1 MNSLWLAWLYLR
13 RRRVAAGVM
22 VAGVAL
28 ALYLPLA
35 AHWAV
40 GAFDEALGARAA
52 TTPMIVGAR
61 GSRFDLVL
69 HGLYFRARSEG
80 TVAYSEF
87 TALREAG
94 HGRVI
99 PLHVQFTA
107 GGQPV
112 VGTSLDY
119 FEFRKLQMARGESM
133 ALLGDCVLGANA
145 TRNLNLG
152 PGGKL
157 KTDRKNL
164 FDLAGDYPLQ
174 LNVTGVL
181 AATGTADDEGV
192 FVDVKTA
199 WIIAGLGH
207 GHDESNANNATNSPS
222 AKLVKTHLEI
232 TPENMGTFHFHGD
245 TTALPL
251 TAIFVEPTDAK
262 ETAMVLG
269 RYQNNGQLQALKPPV
284 VVDEMM
290 GMVMRVRQFLDA
302 NYALVAGATGLLL
315 ALIVALSRRLRAREM
330 ETLFL
335 LGCSRGTQFALQTAE
350 LLIIFTAAIVLALA
364 AAWATVGWARDYLNT
379 LAG

>member
-35 AHWAV
+35 THWAAN
-40 GAFDEALGARAA
+40 AFDETLGARAA

-69 HGLYFRARSEG
+69 HGLYFRAHSEG
-80 TVAYSEF
+80 TVAHGEF
-87 TALREAG
+87 TALRDAG

-119 FEFRKLQMARGESM
+119 FEFRELQMARGESM
-133 ALLGDCVLGANA
+133 MLLGDCVLGANTA
-145 TRNLNLG
+145 SELSLS
-152 PGGKL
+152 PGDKL

-181 AATGTADDEGV
+181 SATGTADDEGV

-199 WIIAGLGH
+199 WIIAGHGH
-207 GHDESNANNATNSPS
+207 GHDESKYNATNSLS
-222 AKLVKTHLEI
+222 AKMVKTYLEI
-232 TPENMGTFHFHGD
+232 TPKNMGTFHFHSD

-251 TAIFVEPTDAK
+251 TAILVEPMDAK
-262 ETAMVLG
+262 ETAMVLS
-269 RYQNNGQLQALKPPV
+269 RYQHSDQLQALKPPV
-284 VVDEMM
+284 VVNEMM

-302 NYALVAGATGLLL
+302 NYVMVAGAMGMLLS
-315 ALIVALSRRLRAREM
+315 LIVALSRRLRSREM
-330 ETLFL
+330 QTLFL
-335 LGCSRGTQFALQTAE
+335 LGCSRGTQYTLQAAELIIIFIAAFAL
-350 LLIIFTAAIVLALA
+350 ALV
-364 AAWATVGWARDYLNT
+364 AAWTTVGWARDYLNT

>member
-22 VAGVAL
+22 VTGVAL

-35 AHWAV
+35 AHWAAD
-40 GAFDEALGARAA
+40 AFDKALGARAA
-52 TTPMIVGAR
+52 ATPMIVGAR

-80 TVAYSEF
+80 TVAHGEF
-87 TALREAG
+87 TALRDAG

-119 FEFRKLQMARGESM
+119 FGFRELQMARGESM

-145 TRNLNLG
+145 AHELNLS
-152 PGGKL
+152 PGDKL

-174 LNVTGVL
+174 LNVSGVL
-181 AATGTADDEGV
+181 SATGTADDEGV

-199 WIIAGLGH
+199 WIIAGHGH
-207 GHDESNANNATNSPS
+207 GHDESESNATNSPS

-232 TPENMGTFHFHGD
+232 TLKNMGTFHFHGD

-251 TAIFVEPTDAK
+251 TAILVEPMDAK
-262 ETAMVLG
+262 GTAMVLG
-269 RYQNNGQLQALKPPV
+269 RYQHSDQLQALKPPV
-284 VVDEMM
+284 VVNEMM

-302 NYALVAGATGLLL
+302 NYVMVAGAMGMLL
-315 ALIVALSRRLRAREM
+315 ALIVALSRRLRSREM

-335 LGCSRGTQFALQTAE
+335 LGCSRGTQFALQAAE
-350 LLIIFTAAIVLALA
+350 LLIIFATAIALALA

>member
-13 RRRVAAGVM
+13 RRRVAAGMM

-35 AHWAV
+35 AHWAAD
-40 GAFDEALGARAA
+40 AFDEALGARAA
-52 TTPMIVGAR
+52 ATPIIVGAR

-80 TVAYSEF
+80 TVAHGEF
-87 TALREAG
+87 TALRDAG
-94 HGRVI
+94 YGRVI

-119 FEFRKLQMARGESM
+119 FEFRELQMARGESM

-145 TRNLNLG
+145 ARELNLS
-152 PGGKL
+152 PGDKL

-181 AATGTADDEGV
+181 SATGTADDEGV

-199 WIIAGLGH
+199 WIIAGHGH
-207 GHDESNANNATNSPS
+207 GHDEGESNATNSPS

-232 TPENMGTFHFHGD
+232 TPQNMGTFHFHGD

-251 TAIFVEPTDAK
+251 TAILVEPMDAK
-262 ETAMVLG
+262 GTAMVLG
-269 RYQNNGQLQALKPPV
+269 RYQHSGQLQALKPPV

-302 NYALVAGATGLLL
+302 NYALVAGAMGMLL
-315 ALIVALSRRLRAREM
+315 ALIVALSRRLRSREM

-335 LGCSRGTQFALQTAE
+335 LGCSRGTQFALQAAE
-350 LLIIFTAAIVLALA
+350 LLIIFAAALALALA
-364 AAWATVGWARDYLNT
+364 AAWATVGWARDYLTT

>member
-1 MNSLWLAWLYLR
+1 MI
-13 RRRVAAGVM
+13 AGV
-22 VAGVAL
+22 GL
-28 ALYLPLA
+28 SLYLPLA
-35 AHWAV
+35 AHWAAD
-40 GAFDEALGARAA
+40 AFDEALGARAA

-69 HGLYFRARSEG
+69 HGLYFRSRSEG
-80 TVAYSEF
+80 TVAYGES

-119 FEFRKLQMARGESM
+119 FDFRKLQLARGESM

-145 TRNLNLG
+145 AQQLKLG
-152 PGGKL
+152 PNDKL

-174 LNVTGVL
+174 LNVSGVL

-199 WIIAGLGH
+199 WIIAGHGH
-207 GHDESNANNATNSPS
+207 GHNEQESNATNAPS

-232 TPENMGTFHFHGD
+232 TPENMDTFHFHGD

-251 TAIFVEPTDAK
+251 TAILVEPMGAK
-262 ETAMVLG
+262 ETAMVMG
-269 RYQNNGQLQALKPPV
+269 RYQNNGTLQALKPPV

-302 NYALVAGATGLLL
+302 NYALVASTMGLLL
-315 ALIVALSRRLRAREM
+315 ALIVALSRRLRAQEM

-335 LGCSRGTQFALQTAE
+335 LGCSRGTQFALQAAE
-350 LLIIFTAAIVLALA
+350 LLMIFTTAGILALV
-364 AAWATVGWARDYLNT
+364 AAWATVGWARDYLST

>member
-35 AHWAV
+35 AHWSAD
-40 GAFDEALGARAA
+40 AFDEALGARAA
-52 TTPMIVGAR
+52 ATPMIVGAR

-69 HGLYFRARSEG
+69 HGLYFRARNEG
-80 TVAYSEF
+80 TVAHGEF
-87 TALREAG
+87 TALRNAG

-119 FEFRKLQMARGESM
+119 FEFRELQMARGESM

-145 TRNLNLG
+145 AHELNLS
-152 PGGKL
+152 PGDKL
-157 KTDRKNL
+157 KTDHKNI

-181 AATGTADDEGV
+181 SATGTADDEGV

-199 WIIAGLGH
+199 WIIAGHGH
-207 GHDESNANNATNSPS
+207 GHDESESNTTNSPS

-232 TPENMGTFHFHGD
+232 TPKNMGTFHFHGD

-251 TAIFVEPTDAK
+251 TAILVEPVDAK
-262 ETAMVLG
+262 GTAMVLG
-269 RYQNNGQLQALKPPV
+269 RYQHSGQLQALKPPV

-302 NYALVAGATGLLL
+302 NYALVAGAMGMLL
-315 ALIVALSRRLRAREM
+315 ALIVALSRRLRSREM

-335 LGCSRGTQFALQTAE
+335 LGCSRGTQFALQAAE
-350 LLIIFTAAIVLALA
+350 LLIIFAAGSALALA

>member
-35 AHWAV
+35 THWAAN
-40 GAFDEALGARAA
+40 AFDEALGARAA

-80 TVAYSEF
+80 TVAHGEF
-87 TALREAG
+87 TALHDAG
-94 HGRVI
+94 RGRVI

-119 FEFRKLQMARGESM
+119 FEFRELQMARGESM
-133 ALLGDCVLGANA
+133 MLLGDCVLGANA
-145 TRNLNLG
+145 ASELSLS
-152 PGGKL
+152 PGDKL

-181 AATGTADDEGV
+181 SATGTADDEGV

-199 WIIAGLGH
+199 WIIAGHGH
-207 GHDESNANNATNSPS
+207 GHDESKYNATNSLS
-222 AKLVKTHLEI
+222 AKMVKTYLEI
-232 TPENMGTFHFHGD
+232 TPKNMGTFHFHSD

-251 TAIFVEPTDAK
+251 TAILVEPMDAK
-262 ETAMVLG
+262 ETAMVLS
-269 RYQNNGQLQALKPPV
+269 RYQHSDQLQALKPPV
-284 VVDEMM
+284 IVNEMM

-302 NYALVAGATGLLL
+302 NYVMVAGAMGMLLS
-315 ALIVALSRRLRAREM
+315 LIVALSRRLRSREM
-330 ETLFL
+330 QTLFL
-335 LGCSRGTQFALQTAE
+335 LGCSRGTQYSLQAAELIIIFIAAFAL
-350 LLIIFTAAIVLALA
+350 ALV
-364 AAWATVGWARDYLNT
+364 AAWTTVGWARDYLNT

>member
-22 VAGVAL
+22 VTGVAL

-35 AHWAV
+35 AHWAAD
-40 GAFDEALGARAA
+40 AFDEALGARAA
-52 TTPMIVGAR
+52 ATPMIVGAR

-80 TVAYSEF
+80 TVAHGEF
-87 TALREAG
+87 TALRDAG

-119 FEFRKLQMARGESM
+119 FEFRELQMARGESM

-145 TRNLNLG
+145 AHELNLS
-152 PGGKL
+152 PGDKL

-164 FDLAGDYPLQ
+164 FDLTGDYPLQ

-181 AATGTADDEGV
+181 SATSTADDEGV

-199 WIIAGLGH
+199 WIIAGHGH
-207 GHDESNANNATNSPS
+207 GHDESESNATNSPS

-232 TPENMGTFHFHGD
+232 TPKNMGTFHFHGD

-251 TAIFVEPTDAK
+251 TAILVEPMDAK
-262 ETAMVLG
+262 GTAMVLG
-269 RYQNNGQLQALKPPV
+269 RYQHSGQLQALKPPV
-284 VVDEMM
+284 VVNEMM
-290 GMVMRVRQFLDA
+290 EMVMRVRQFLDA
-302 NYALVAGATGLLL
+302 NYALVAGAMGMLL
-315 ALIVALSRRLRAREM
+315 ALIVALSRRLRSREM

-335 LGCSRGTQFALQTAE
+335 LGCSRGTQFALQAAE
-350 LLIIFTAAIVLALA
+350 LLIIFAAAIAIALA

>member
-35 AHWAV
+35 AHWAAD
-40 GAFDEALGARAA
+40 AFDEALGARAA
-52 TTPMIVGAR
+52 ATPMIVGAR

-69 HGLYFRARSEG
+69 HGLYFRARNEG
-80 TVAYSEF
+80 TVAHGEF
-87 TALREAG
+87 TALRNAG

-119 FEFRKLQMARGESM
+119 FEFRELQMARGESM

-145 TRNLNLG
+145 AHELNLS
-152 PGGKL
+152 PGDKL
-157 KTDRKNL
+157 KTDHKNI

-181 AATGTADDEGV
+181 SATGTADDEGV

-199 WIIAGLGH
+199 WIIAGHGH
-207 GHDESNANNATNSPS
+207 GHDESESNTTNSPS

-232 TPENMGTFHFHGD
+232 TPKNMGTFHFHGD

-251 TAIFVEPTDAK
+251 TAILVEPVDAK
-262 ETAMVLG
+262 GTAMVLG
-269 RYQNNGQLQALKPPV
+269 RYQHSGQLQALKPPV
-284 VVDEMM
+284 VVNEMM

-302 NYALVAGATGLLL
+302 NYALVAGAMGMLL
-315 ALIVALSRRLRAREM
+315 ALIVALSRRLRSREM

-335 LGCSRGTQFALQTAE
+335 LGCSRGTQFALQAAE
-350 LLIIFTAAIVLALA
+350 LLIIFAAGSALALA

>member
-28 ALYLPLA
+28 SLYLPLA
-35 AHWAV
+35 AHWAAD
-40 GAFDEALGARAA
+40 AFDEALGARAA
-52 TTPMIVGAR
+52 ATPMIVGAR

-119 FEFRKLQMARGESM
+119 FEFRKLQLARGDSM
-133 ALLGDCVLGANA
+133 ALLGDCVLGAKA
-145 TRNLNLG
+145 ARKLNLG
-152 PGGKL
+152 DGDKL

-174 LNVTGVL
+174 LNITGVL

-207 GHDESNANNATNSPS
+207 GHDESNATNSPS

-251 TAIFVEPTDAK
+251 TAILVEPTDAK

-269 RYQNNGQLQALKPPV
+269 RYQNSGQLQALKPPV
-284 VVDEMM
+284 VVEEMM

-302 NYALVAGATGLLL
+302 NYALVAGAMGLLL

-335 LGCSRGTQFALQTAE
+335 LGCSRGTQFALQAAE
-350 LLIIFTAAIVLALA
+350 LLIIFAAAAALALA

>member
-22 VAGVAL
+22 VAGMAL

-35 AHWAV
+35 AHWSAD
-40 GAFDEALGARAA
+40 AFDEALGARAA
-52 TTPMIVGAR
+52 ATPMIVGAR

-69 HGLYFRARSEG
+69 HGLYFRARNEG
-80 TVAYSEF
+80 TVAHGEF
-87 TALREAG
+87 TALRNAG
-94 HGRVI
+94 HGRVV

-119 FEFRKLQMARGESM
+119 FEFRELQMARGESM

-145 TRNLNLG
+145 ARELSLS
-152 PGGKL
+152 PGDKL

-181 AATGTADDEGV
+181 SATGTADDEGV

-199 WIIAGLGH
+199 WIIAGHGH
-207 GHDESNANNATNSPS
+207 GHDESESNATNSPS

-232 TPENMGTFHFHGD
+232 TPKNMATFHFHGD

-251 TAIFVEPTDAK
+251 TAILVEPMDAK
-262 ETAMVLG
+262 GTAMVLG
-269 RYQNNGQLQALKPPV
+269 RYQHSGQLQALKPPV
-284 VVDEMM
+284 VVNEMM
-290 GMVMRVRQFLDA
+290 EMVMRVRQFLDA
-302 NYALVAGATGLLL
+302 NYALVASAMGMLL

-335 LGCSRGTQFALQTAE
+335 LGCSRGTQFALQAAE
-350 LLIIFTAAIVLALA
+350 LLIVFAAALALALA

>member
-35 AHWAV
+35 AHWAAD
-40 GAFDEALGARAA
+40 AFDEALGARAA
-52 TTPMIVGAR
+52 ATPMIVGAR

-69 HGLYFRARSEG
+69 HGLYFRARNEG
-80 TVAYSEF
+80 TVAHGEF
-87 TALREAG
+87 TALRNAG
-94 HGRVI
+94 HGRVV

-119 FEFRKLQMARGESM
+119 FEFRELQMAMGESM

-145 TRNLNLG
+145 ARELNLS
-152 PGGKL
+152 PGDKL
-157 KTDRKNL
+157 KTDHKNI

-181 AATGTADDEGV
+181 SATGTADDEGV

-199 WIIAGLGH
+199 WIIAGHGH
-207 GHDESNANNATNSPS
+207 GHDESDSNATNSPG

-232 TPENMGTFHFHGD
+232 TPKNMGTFHFHGD

-251 TAIFVEPTDAK
+251 TAILVEPMDAK
-262 ETAMVLG
+262 GTAMVLG
-269 RYQNNGQLQALKPPV
+269 RYQHSGQLQALKPPV
-284 VVDEMM
+284 VVNEMM

-302 NYALVAGATGLLL
+302 NYALVASAMGMLL
-315 ALIVALSRRLRAREM
+315 ALIVALSRRLRSREM

-335 LGCSRGTQFALQTAE
+335 LGCSRGTQFALQAAE
-350 LLIIFTAAIVLALA
+350 LLIIFAAALALA
-364 AAWATVGWARDYLNT
+364 ISAAWATVGWAQNYLNT

>member
-13 RRRVAAGVM
+13 RRRVVAGVM

-35 AHWAV
+35 AHWSAD
-40 GAFDEALGARAA
+40 AFDEALGARAA
-52 TTPMIVGAR
+52 ATPMIVGAR

-69 HGLYFRARSEG
+69 HGLYFRARNEG
-80 TVAYSEF
+80 TVAHGEF
-87 TALREAG
+87 TALRNAR

-119 FEFRKLQMARGESM
+119 FEFRELQMARGESM

-145 TRNLNLG
+145 AHELNLS

-157 KTDRKNL
+157 KTDRKNI

-181 AATGTADDEGV
+181 SATGTADDEGV

-199 WIIAGLGH
+199 WIIAGHGH
-207 GHDESNANNATNSPS
+207 GHDESESNATNSPS

-232 TPENMGTFHFHGD
+232 TLKNMGTFHFHDD

-251 TAIFVEPTDAK
+251 TAILVEPMDTKGA
-262 ETAMVLG
+262 AMVLG
-269 RYQNNGQLQALKPPV
+269 RYQHSSQLQALKPPV
-284 VVDEMM
+284 VVNEMM

-302 NYALVAGATGLLL
+302 NYALVAGAMGMLL
-315 ALIVALSRRLRAREM
+315 ALIVALSRRLRALEM

-335 LGCSRGTQFALQTAE
+335 LGCSRGTQFALQAAE
-350 LLIIFTAAIVLALA
+350 LLIIFAAATALALA

>member
-1 MNSLWLAWLYLR
+1 
-13 RRRVAAGVM
+13 M

-28 ALYLPLA
+28 SLYLPLA
-35 AHWAV
+35 THWAAH
-40 GAFDEALGARAA
+40 AFDEALGARAA
-52 TTPMIVGAR
+52 ATPMMVGAR

-87 TALREAG
+87 TALRDAG
-94 HGRVI
+94 HGRAI

-119 FEFRKLQMARGESM
+119 FEFRNLHIARGESM
-133 ALLGDCVLGANA
+133 ALLGDCVLGAIA
-145 TRNLNLG
+145 AHKLNLH
-152 PGGKL
+152 PGDKL

-181 AATGTADDEGV
+181 APTGTADDEGV

-199 WIIAGLGH
+199 WIIAGHGH
-207 GHDESNANNATNSPS
+207 GHEENESNATSP
-222 AKLVKTHLEI
+222 KLVKTHLEI
-232 TPENMGTFHFHGD
+232 TPENMGSFHFHGD
-245 TTALPL
+245 SRALPL
-251 TAIFVEPTDAK
+251 TAILVEPTDAK
-262 ETAMVLG
+262 AAALILG
-269 RYQNNGQLQALKPPV
+269 RYQNHSRLQALKSPAI
-284 VVDEMM
+284 VDEMM
-290 GMVMRVRQFLDA
+290 GMVIRVRQFLDA
-302 NYALVAGATGLLL
+302 NYALVAGAMGMLL

-335 LGCSRGTQFALQTAE
+335 LGCSRGTQFALQAAE
-350 LLIIFTAAIVLALA
+350 LLIIFATAIALALI
-364 AAWATVGWARDYLNT
+364 AAWATAGWARDYLDT
-379 LAG
+379 LAR

>member
-35 AHWAV
+35 AHWSAD
-40 GAFDEALGARAA
+40 AFDEALGARAA
-52 TTPMIVGAR
+52 ATPMIVGAR

-69 HGLYFRARSEG
+69 HGLYFRARNEG
-80 TVAYSEF
+80 TVTHGEF
-87 TALREAG
+87 TALRNAG

-119 FEFRKLQMARGESM
+119 FEFRELQMARGESM

-145 TRNLNLG
+145 AHELNLS
-152 PGGKL
+152 PGDKL
-157 KTDRKNL
+157 KTDHKNI

-181 AATGTADDEGV
+181 SATGTADDEGV

-199 WIIAGLGH
+199 WIIAGHGH
-207 GHDESNANNATNSPS
+207 GHDESESNTTNSPS

-232 TPENMGTFHFHGD
+232 TPKNMGTFHFHGD

-251 TAIFVEPTDAK
+251 TAILVEPVDAK
-262 ETAMVLG
+262 GTAMVLG
-269 RYQNNGQLQALKPPV
+269 RYQHSGQLQALKPPV

-302 NYALVAGATGLLL
+302 NYALVAGAMGMLL
-315 ALIVALSRRLRAREM
+315 ALIVALSRRLRSREM

-335 LGCSRGTQFALQTAE
+335 LGCSRGTQFALQAAE
-350 LLIIFTAAIVLALA
+350 LLIIFAAGSALALA

>member
-13 RRRVAAGVM
+13 RRRVAASVM

-28 ALYLPLA
+28 SLYLPLA
-35 AHWAV
+35 AHWAAN
-40 GAFDEALGARAA
+40 AFDKALGARAA

-80 TVAYSEF
+80 TVAHGEF

-119 FEFRKLQMARGESM
+119 FEFRELQMARGESM

-145 TRNLNLG
+145 ARKLNLS
-152 PGGKL
+152 PGDKL

-199 WIIAGLGH
+199 WIIAGHGH
-207 GHDESNANNATNSPS
+207 GHDEREHHTRP
-222 AKLVKTHLEI
+222 
-232 TPENMGTFHFHGD
+232 
-245 TTALPL
+245 
-251 TAIFVEPTDAK
+251 
-262 ETAMVLG
+262 
-269 RYQNNGQLQALKPPV
+269 
-284 VVDEMM
+284 
-290 GMVMRVRQFLDA
+290 
-302 NYALVAGATGLLL
+302 
-315 ALIVALSRRLRAREM
+315 AR
-330 ETLFL
+330 
-335 LGCSRGTQFALQTAE
+335 S
-350 LLIIFTAAIVLALA
+350 
-364 AAWATVGWARDYLNT
+364 W
-379 LAG
+379 

>member
-13 RRRVAAGVM
+13 RRRVAASVM

-35 AHWAV
+35 THWAAD
-40 GAFDEALGARAA
+40 AFDEALGARAA

-80 TVAYSEF
+80 TVAHGEF
-87 TALREAG
+87 TALRDAG

-99 PLHVQFTA
+99 PLHAQFTA

-119 FEFRKLQMARGESM
+119 FEFRKLQLARGASM

-145 TRNLNLG
+145 AQKLTLS
-152 PGGKL
+152 PGDKL

-207 GHDESNANNATNSPS
+207 GHDEAESNATS

-251 TAIFVEPTDAK
+251 TAILVEPVDAK
-262 ETAMVLG
+262 ETAMVMD
-269 RYQNNGQLQALKPPV
+269 RFQNSGQLQALKPPV

-302 NYALVAGATGLLL
+302 NYALVAGAMGLLL
-315 ALIVALSRRLRAREM
+315 ALIVTLSRRLRAREM

-335 LGCSRGTQFALQTAE
+335 LGCSRRTQFTLQAAE
-350 LLIIFTAAIVLALA
+350 LLIIFAAAIVLALA

>member
-35 AHWAV
+35 THWAAN
-40 GAFDEALGARAA
+40 AFDETLGARAA

-69 HGLYFRARSEG
+69 HGLYFRAHSEG
-80 TVAYSEF
+80 TVAHGEF
-87 TALREAG
+87 TALRDAG

-119 FEFRKLQMARGESM
+119 FEFRELQMARGESM
-133 ALLGDCVLGANA
+133 MLLGDCVLGANA
-145 TRNLNLG
+145 ASELSLS
-152 PGGKL
+152 PGDKL

-181 AATGTADDEGV
+181 SATGTADDEGV

-199 WIIAGLGH
+199 WIIAGHGR
-207 GHDESNANNATNSPS
+207 GHDESKSTATNTLS
-222 AKLVKTHLEI
+222 AKMVQTYLEI
-232 TPENMGTFHFHGD
+232 TPKNMGTFHFHSD

-251 TAIFVEPTDAK
+251 TAILVEPMDAK
-262 ETAMVLG
+262 ETAMVLS
-269 RYQNNGQLQALKPPV
+269 RYQHSDQLQALKPPV
-284 VVDEMM
+284 IVNEMM

-302 NYALVAGATGLLL
+302 NYVMVAGAMGMLLS
-315 ALIVALSRRLRAREM
+315 LIVALSRRLRSREM
-330 ETLFL
+330 QTLFL
-335 LGCSRGTQFALQTAE
+335 LGCSRGTQYSLQAAELIIIFIAAFAL
-350 LLIIFTAAIVLALA
+350 ALV
-364 AAWATVGWARDYLNT
+364 AAWTTVGWARDYLNT

>member
-13 RRRVAAGVM
+13 RRRVATGVM
-22 VAGVAL
+22 VTCVAL
-28 ALYLPLA
+28 TLYLPLA
-35 AHWAV
+35 AHWAAD
-40 GAFDEALGARAA
+40 AFDKALGARAA

-61 GSRFDLVL
+61 GNRFDLVL

-80 TVAYSEF
+80 TVAHGEF
-87 TALREAG
+87 TALRDAG

-99 PLHVQFTA
+99 PLYVQFTA
-107 GGQPV
+107 GGQQV

-119 FEFRKLQMARGESM
+119 FEFRELQMARGESI

-145 TRNLNLG
+145 ARELNLS
-152 PGGKL
+152 PGDKL

-181 AATGTADDEGV
+181 SATGTADDEGV

-199 WIIAGLGH
+199 WIIAGHGH
-207 GHDESNANNATNSPS
+207 GHDESESNATNSPS

-232 TPENMGTFHFHGD
+232 TPNNMGMFHFHGD

-251 TAIFVEPTDAK
+251 TAILVEPMDAK

-269 RYQNNGQLQALKPPV
+269 RYQYSDQLQALKPPV

-302 NYALVAGATGLLL
+302 NYALVAGAMGMLLV
-315 ALIVALSRRLRAREM
+315 LIITLSRRLRSREM
-330 ETLFL
+330 KTLFL
-335 LGCSRGTQFALQTAE
+335 LGCSRGTQFALQAAE
-350 LLIIFTAAIVLALA
+350 LLIIFSAAIGLALA
-364 AAWATVGWARDYLNT
+364 AAWVTVGWARDYLNT

>member
-35 AHWAV
+35 AHWAAD
-40 GAFDEALGARAA
+40 AFDKALGARAA
-52 TTPMIVGAR
+52 ATPMIVGAR

-80 TVAYSEF
+80 TVAHGEF
-87 TALREAG
+87 TALRDAG

-119 FEFRKLQMARGESM
+119 FEFRELQMARGESM

-145 TRNLNLG
+145 AHELNLS
-152 PGGKL
+152 PGDKL

-164 FDLAGDYPLQ
+164 FDLTGDYPLQ

-181 AATGTADDEGV
+181 SATGTADDEGV

-199 WIIAGLGH
+199 WIIAGHGH
-207 GHDESNANNATNSPS
+207 GHDESESNATNSPS

-232 TPENMGTFHFHGD
+232 TPKNMGTFHFHDD

-251 TAIFVEPTDAK
+251 TAILVEPMDAK
-262 ETAMVLG
+262 GTAMVLG
-269 RYQNNGQLQALKPPV
+269 RYQHSSQLQALKPPV
-284 VVDEMM
+284 VVNEMM

-302 NYALVAGATGLLL
+302 NYALVAGAMGMLLT
-315 ALIVALSRRLRAREM
+315 LIVALSRRLRSREM

-335 LGCSRGTQFALQTAE
+335 LGCSRGTQFALQAAE
-350 LLIIFTAAIVLALA
+350 LLIVFAAALALALA

>member
-35 AHWAV
+35 THWAAN
-40 GAFDEALGARAA
+40 AFDEALGARAA

-80 TVAYSEF
+80 TVAHGEF
-87 TALREAG
+87 TALRDAG

-119 FEFRKLQMARGESM
+119 FEFRELQMARGESM
-133 ALLGDCVLGANA
+133 MLLGDCVLGANA
-145 TRNLNLG
+145 ASELSLS
-152 PGGKL
+152 PGDKL

-181 AATGTADDEGV
+181 SATGTADDEGV

-199 WIIAGLGH
+199 WIIAGHGH
-207 GHDESNANNATNSPS
+207 GHDESKYNATNSLS
-222 AKLVKTHLEI
+222 AKMVKTYLEI
-232 TPENMGTFHFHGD
+232 TPKNMGTFHFHSD

-251 TAIFVEPTDAK
+251 TAILVEPMDAK
-262 ETAMVLG
+262 ETAMVLS
-269 RYQNNGQLQALKPPV
+269 RYQHSDQLQALKPPV
-284 VVDEMM
+284 VVNEMM

-302 NYALVAGATGLLL
+302 NYVMVAGAMGMLLS
-315 ALIVALSRRLRAREM
+315 LIVALSRRLRSREM
-330 ETLFL
+330 QTLFL
-335 LGCSRGTQFALQTAE
+335 LGCSRGTQYSLQAAELIIIFIAAFAL
-350 LLIIFTAAIVLALA
+350 ALV
-364 AAWATVGWARDYLNT
+364 AAWTTVGWARDYLNT
-379 LAG
+379 LTG

>member
-35 AHWAV
+35 AHWAAD
-40 GAFDEALGARAA
+40 AFDKALGARAA
-52 TTPMIVGAR
+52 ATPVIVGAR

-80 TVAYSEF
+80 TVAHGEF
-87 TALREAG
+87 TALRDAG

-119 FEFRKLQMARGESM
+119 FEFRELQMAMGESM

-145 TRNLNLG
+145 AHELNLS
-152 PGGKL
+152 PGDKL
-157 KTDRKNL
+157 KTDHKNI

-181 AATGTADDEGV
+181 SATGTADDEGV

-199 WIIAGLGH
+199 WIIAGHGH
-207 GHDESNANNATNSPS
+207 GHAESESNATNSPS

-232 TPENMGTFHFHGD
+232 TLKNMGTFHFHDD

-251 TAIFVEPTDAK
+251 TAILVEPMDAK

-269 RYQNNGQLQALKPPV
+269 RYQHSSQLQALKPPV
-284 VVDEMM
+284 VVNEMM

-302 NYALVAGATGLLL
+302 NYALVAGAMGMLL
-315 ALIVALSRRLRAREM
+315 ALIVALSRRLRSREM

-335 LGCSRGTQFALQTAE
+335 LGCSRGTQFALQAAE
-350 LLIIFTAAIVLALA
+350 LLIIFAAATALALA

>member
-13 RRRVAAGVM
+13 RRRVVAGVM

-40 GAFDEALGARAA
+40 DAFDEALGARAA
-52 TTPMIVGAR
+52 STPMVVGAR

-69 HGLYFRARSEG
+69 HGLYFRARVNG
-80 TVAYSEF
+80 TVSHGEF
-87 TALREAG
+87 SALRDAD
-94 HGRVI
+94 HGLVI
-99 PLHVQFTA
+99 PLHVRFTA
-107 GGQPV
+107 GGHPV

-119 FEFRKLQMARGESM
+119 FEFRKLQLARGESM

-145 TRNLNLG
+145 ARQLNLS
-152 PGGKL
+152 PGDKL

-181 AATGTADDEGV
+181 SATGTADDKGV

-207 GHDESNANNATNSPS
+207 GHDDKDSNATS

-245 TTALPL
+245 TSTLPL
-251 TAIFVEPTDAK
+251 TAILVEPRDTKAM
-262 ETAMVLG
+262 AMVMG
-269 RYQNNGQLQALKPPV
+269 RYQNSGQLQVLKPPV

-290 GMVMRVRQFLDA
+290 GLVMRVRQFLNA

-335 LGCSRGTQFALQTAE
+335 LGCSRGTRLALQTAE
-350 LLIIFTAAIVLALA
+350 LAIIFATAAALALL
-364 AAWATVGWARDYLNT
+364 AAWGTVGWARDYLNT

>member
-35 AHWAV
+35 AHWAAD
-40 GAFDEALGARAA
+40 AFDEALGARAA
-52 TTPMIVGAR
+52 ATPMIVGAR

-80 TVAYSEF
+80 TVAHGEF
-87 TALREAG
+87 TALRDAG

-119 FEFRKLQMARGESM
+119 FEFRELQMARGESM

-145 TRNLNLG
+145 AHELNLS
-152 PGGKL
+152 PGDKL

-164 FDLAGDYPLQ
+164 FDLTGDYPLQ

-181 AATGTADDEGV
+181 SATGTADDEGV

-199 WIIAGLGH
+199 WIIAGHGH
-207 GHDESNANNATNSPS
+207 GHDESESNATNSPS

-232 TPENMGTFHFHGD
+232 TPKNMGTFHFHGD

-251 TAIFVEPTDAK
+251 TAILVEPMDAK
-262 ETAMVLG
+262 GTAMVLG
-269 RYQNNGQLQALKPPV
+269 RYQHSGQLQALKPPV
-284 VVDEMM
+284 VVNEMM

-302 NYALVAGATGLLL
+302 NYVMVAGAMGMLL
-315 ALIVALSRRLRAREM
+315 ALIVALSRRLRSREM

-335 LGCSRGTQFALQTAE
+335 LGCSRGTQFALQAAE
-350 LLIIFTAAIVLALA
+350 LLIIFAAAIALALA

>member
-35 AHWAV
+35 AHWAAD
-40 GAFDEALGARAA
+40 AFDKALGARAA
-52 TTPMIVGAR
+52 ATPMIVGAR

-80 TVAYSEF
+80 TVAHGEF
-87 TALREAG
+87 TALRDAG

-119 FEFRKLQMARGESM
+119 FEFRELQMARGESM

-145 TRNLNLG
+145 ARELNLS
-152 PGGKL
+152 PGDKL

-164 FDLAGDYPLQ
+164 FDLTGDYPLQ

-181 AATGTADDEGV
+181 SATGTADDEGV

-199 WIIAGLGH
+199 WIIAGHGH
-207 GHDESNANNATNSPS
+207 GHAESESNATNSPS

-232 TPENMGTFHFHGD
+232 TPKNMGTFHFHGD

-251 TAIFVEPTDAK
+251 TAILVEPMDAK
-262 ETAMVLG
+262 GTAMVLG
-269 RYQNNGQLQALKPPV
+269 RYQHSGQLQALKPPV
-284 VVDEMM
+284 VVNEMM

-302 NYALVAGATGLLL
+302 NYALVAGAMGMLL
-315 ALIVALSRRLRAREM
+315 ALIVALSRRLRSREM

-335 LGCSRGTQFALQTAE
+335 LGCSRGTQFALQAAE
-350 LLIIFTAAIVLALA
+350 LLIIFAAATALALA

-379 LAG
+379 

>member
-13 RRRVAAGVM
+13 RRRVAASVM

-28 ALYLPLA
+28 SLYLPLA
-35 AHWAV
+35 AHWAAN
-40 GAFDEALGARAA
+40 AFDKALGARAA

-80 TVAYSEF
+80 TMAHGEF
-87 TALREAG
+87 AALREAR

-99 PLHVQFTA
+99 PLHAQFTA

-119 FEFRKLQMARGESM
+119 FEFRKLQLARGESM

-145 TRNLNLG
+145 ARELNLNSG
-152 PGGKL
+152 DKL
-157 KTDRKNL
+157 KTDRQNL

-199 WIIAGLGH
+199 WIIAGHGH
-207 GHDESNANNATNSPS
+207 GHDAQETNAPS

-251 TAIFVEPTDAK
+251 TAILVEPTDAK
-262 ETAMVLG
+262 ESAMVMS
-269 RYQNNGQLQALKPPV
+269 RYQNSGQLQALKPPV
-284 VVDEMM
+284 VVAEMM
-290 GMVMRVRQFLDA
+290 GIVMRVRQFLDA
-302 NYALVAGATGLLL
+302 NYALVASATGLLL

-335 LGCSRGTQFALQTAE
+335 LGCSRGTQFALQAAE
-350 LLIIFTAAIVLALA
+350 LLIIFAAAIVLALA

>member
-35 AHWAV
+35 AHWAAD
-40 GAFDEALGARAA
+40 AFDEALGARAA
-52 TTPMIVGAR
+52 ATPMIVGAR

-69 HGLYFRARSEG
+69 HGLYFRARNEG
-80 TVAYSEF
+80 TVAHGEF
-87 TALREAG
+87 TALHNAG
-94 HGRVI
+94 HGRVV

-119 FEFRKLQMARGESM
+119 FEFRELQMAMGESM

-145 TRNLNLG
+145 ARELNLS
-152 PGGKL
+152 PGDKL
-157 KTDRKNL
+157 KTDHKNI

-181 AATGTADDEGV
+181 SATGTADDEGV

-199 WIIAGLGH
+199 WIIAGHGH
-207 GHDESNANNATNSPS
+207 GHDESDSNATNSPG

-232 TPENMGTFHFHGD
+232 TPKNMGTFHFHGD

-251 TAIFVEPTDAK
+251 TAILVEPMDAK
-262 ETAMVLG
+262 GTAMVLG
-269 RYQNNGQLQALKPPV
+269 RYQHSGQLQALKPPV
-284 VVDEMM
+284 VVNEMM

-302 NYALVAGATGLLL
+302 NYALVASAMGMLL
-315 ALIVALSRRLRAREM
+315 ALIVALSRRLRSREM

-335 LGCSRGTQFALQTAE
+335 LGCSRGTQFALQAAE
-350 LLIIFTAAIVLALA
+350 LLIIFAAALALA
-364 AAWATVGWARDYLNT
+364 ISAAWATVGWAQNYLNT